1 MITVIPPT
9 TAIRQALVSVSDRR
23 HLESLLAALGRETT
37 VYATSGS
44 YKALQQ
50 HPARCHIRPLSDWI
64 GLDEMP
70 GGLVKTLHPALYAA
84 ILGDPDNPQ
93 EARYMQQIGAEPL
106 DLVVCNLY
114 PFQEAVASK
123 QSLDSIRQQI
133 DIGGVTLIRAAAK
146 NFSRVAVLVDPE
158 DYGWFAEELAAG
170 PITPATRWKLAQK
183 AFQRVSDYDLA
194 IARFFNGV
202 NHV

>member
-1 MITVIPPT
+1 MITLNRPT
-9 TAIRQALVSVSDRR
+9 TGIHNALVSVSDRR
-23 HLESLLAALGRETT
+23 NLDQLLAVLERDTT

-44 YKALQQ
+44 YKALHQW
-50 HPARCHIRPLSDWI
+50 PARCNVRHLSDWI

-84 ILGDPDNPQ
+84 ILGDPESPE
-93 EARYMQQIGAEPL
+93 EARYMAQIGAEPL

-114 PFQEAVASK
+114 PFQEAVAQK
-123 QSLDSIRQQI
+123 RSLEAIRTQI

-146 NFSRVAVLVDPE
+146 NFSRVSVLVDPS
-158 DYGWFAEELAAG
+158 DYGWFADELQAG

-183 AFQRVSDYDLA
+183 AFQYVADYDQA
-194 IARFFNGV
+194 IAQFFNGV
-202 NHV
+202 QHD